1 VTKLRISRRGNSS
14 AIRIPVAVMKELGL
28 SLGQKVRLTVEGGRI
43 GLEPVRTPKVML
55 GWLIAETNR
64 LGPKNA
70 PETVDWGPD
79 RGSERFYDF
88 D

>member
-1 VTKLRISRRGNSS
+1 VTKLRISKWGNSS
-14 AIRIPVAVMKELGL
+14 AIRIPKAVMKDLGL
-28 SLGQKVRLTVEGGRI
+28 SLGQNVKLTVEGDRI
-43 GLEPVRTPKVML
+43 ILEPVRKPKITL
-55 GWLIAETNR
+55 AWIIAETKR
-64 LGPKNA
+64 LGPENE

>member
-1 VTKLRISRRGNSS
+1 
-14 AIRIPVAVMKELGL
+14 MKELGL
-28 SLGQKVRLTVEGGRI
+28 SVGQKVTLTVENGRI
-43 GLEPVRTPKVML
+43 VLEPGRPPKVTL
-55 GWLIAETNR
+55 AWIIAETKR
-64 LGPKNA
+64 LGPENA

>member
-1 VTKLRISRRGNSS
+1 MTKLRISRWGNSA
-14 AIRIPVAVMKELGL
+14 AIRIPKAVMKELGL
-28 SLGQKVRLTVEGGRI
+28 SVRRSVKLTVEDGRI
-43 GLEPVRTPKVML
+43 VLEPARPSKITLAWILPEMK
-55 GWLIAETNR
+55 R
-64 LGPKNA
+64 LGPKDA

>member
-1 VTKLRISRRGNSS
+1 
-14 AIRIPVAVMKELGL
+14 MKEPGL
-28 SLGQKVRLTVEGGRI
+28 SVGRSVNLTVEDGRI
-43 GLEPVRTPKVML
+43 VLEPVRPSKITLAWILPEMK
-55 GWLIAETNR
+55 R
-64 LGPKNA
+64 LGPKDA